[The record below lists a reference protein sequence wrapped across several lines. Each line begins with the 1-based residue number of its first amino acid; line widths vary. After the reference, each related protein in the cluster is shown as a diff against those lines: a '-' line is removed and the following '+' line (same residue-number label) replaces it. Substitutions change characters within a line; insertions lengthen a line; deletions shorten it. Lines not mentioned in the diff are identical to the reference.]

1 MVKQTTIN
9 KVISIS
15 TLLIILSTVIFS
27 YKQFEDYK
35 ETENEYSVI
44 EISMTKQMDTFIKSI
59 LKENIRKA
67 ELVLGKNTNIIHE
80 RLLEEYGDN
89 LHGFED
95 DINNPSADSPLSK
108 ILDNVLMEDYINKN
122 TKENKPFVA
131 SMEKILWNR
140 YMFIPSEHLLWD
152 KFKEIHYNTN
162 LAQKAIKALQDMN
175 TKKYDFIFWEYNPS
189 TISNHSM
196 ITEMDI
202 NNLLEVYHN
211 EGIESLKSYE
221 LLAPIYITNEGDI
234 FGTNDL
240 NSLGEKIKNY
250 KIIVVQRINVYDILE
265 YYKSDLI
272 FYQSE
277 INKIQSEVI
286 YNNERRA
293 ASIAQSILIIICIMI
308 GSAYIQNKL
317 NSK

>member
-1 MVKQTTIN
+1 MVKQTTVN
-9 KVISIS
+9 KVISIA

-27 YKQFEDYK
+27 YKQFENYK

-44 EISMTKQMDTFIKSI
+44 EESMTKQMDTFIKSI

-89 LHGFED
+89 LQGFED
-95 DINNPSADSPLSK
+95 DISNPSADSPLSK

-131 SMEKILWNR
+131 SMEKVLWNR
-140 YMFIPSEHLLWD
+140 YMSIPSEHLLWD
-152 KFKEIHYNTN
+152 KFKDIHYNTD
-162 LAQKAIKALQDMN
+162 LAQKAIEALQDMN
-175 TKKYDFIFWEYNPS
+175 TKKYDFIFWEYNSS
-189 TISNHSM
+189 TISDHNM

-202 NNLLEVYHN
+202 NSLLEVYHN
-211 EGIESLKSYE
+211 EGIESMKSYE
-221 LLAPIYITNEGDI
+221 LLVPIYITNEGDI
-234 FGTNDL
+234 FGTDDL

-250 KIIVVQRINVYDILE
+250 KIIVVQRVNVYDILE
-265 YYKSDLI
+265 YYKSDLT

-277 INKIQSEVI
+277 INKIQSEVV

-293 ASIAQSILIIICIMI
+293 SSIAQSILIIICIMI